1 MDMDISSLSGN
12 FNELPAD
19 RRQQILSACVSEF
32 AAHGYRGAS
41 TDRMAEAA
49 GISKG
54 LLFYHFKN
62 KKNLYL
68 YIVNYAVNTMVGKL
82 SGMRGEIK
90 GNFFDKLMQTGF
102 LKLRLGWEEPE
113 LYKIMFESY
122 TQTPADI
129 KEELR
134 EQYDAIFADT
144 RQMYYKDLD
153 PSLLKE
159 GVDPKMA
166 VDVLML
172 LMEGLYYR
180 KLPQFQQ
187 MSAEEVLKEI
197 ERMQEDAYEYIRLLK
212 IGICKD

>member
-1 MDMDISSLSGN
+1 MSLSGN
-12 FNELPAD
+12 FEELPAE
-19 RRQQILSACVSEF
+19 RRQQLLSACIHEF
-32 AAHGYRGAS
+32 AQHGYRGAS
-41 TDRMAEAA
+41 TDRMAKAA
-49 GISKG
+49 GVSKG

-68 YIVNYAVNTMVGKL
+68 YIVNYAANTMIEKL
-82 SGMRGEIK
+82 SNLRSEIK
-90 GNFFDKLMQTGF
+90 GDFFDKLVQTGF

-113 LYKIMFESY
+113 LYKIIFESY

-134 EQYDAIFADT
+134 QQYDATFADT
-144 RQMYYKDLD
+144 RQHYYRELD
-153 PSLLKE
+153 PALLKE

-172 LMEGLYYR
+172 LMEGMYYR

-187 MSAEEVLKEI
+187 MSAEEVLKEV
-197 ERMQEDAYEYIRLLK
+197 EKMQEEGIAYIQLLK
-212 IGICKD
+212 HGICK